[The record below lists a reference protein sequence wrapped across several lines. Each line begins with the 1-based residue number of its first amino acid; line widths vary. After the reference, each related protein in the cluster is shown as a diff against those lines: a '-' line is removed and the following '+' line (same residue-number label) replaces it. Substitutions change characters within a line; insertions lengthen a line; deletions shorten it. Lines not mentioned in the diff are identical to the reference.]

1 MKKGRHTKILE
12 LIQAKEI
19 CTQDELLSEL
29 KDCGFNVT
37 QATVSRD
44 IKELKL
50 TKTLSKNGKNCY
62 TSKSFDLSERAAGM
76 SALFSTSVISVEY
89 AGNLVIVKTVA
100 GMAQAVCT
108 AIDAAQISDILGS
121 VAGDDTIFLAGKTPE
136 KAVGIASKLKLISI
150 YEK

>member
-89 AGNLVIVKTVA
+89 AGNLVIVKTRDGGYKGIA
-100 GMAQAVCT
+100 CNLT
-108 AIDAAQISDILGS
+108 LE
-121 VAGDDTIFLAGKTPE
+121 TKEKELAGLETPFNRLDVSMVNGAPQ
-136 KAVGIASKLKLISI
+136 K
-150 YEK
+150 